1 VARVARG
8 LAEGDVS
15 GPSVGQGQKR
25 HQRHHSEKINVRS
38 HRYAHANHGCFL
50 NRNRSDSIGKEK
62 EAKQEE
68 TLNFSAV
75 LEEVNVLG

>member
-1 VARVARG
+1 
-8 LAEGDVS
+8 
-15 GPSVGQGQKR
+15 
-25 HQRHHSEKINVRS
+25 
-38 HRYAHANHGCFL
+38 L